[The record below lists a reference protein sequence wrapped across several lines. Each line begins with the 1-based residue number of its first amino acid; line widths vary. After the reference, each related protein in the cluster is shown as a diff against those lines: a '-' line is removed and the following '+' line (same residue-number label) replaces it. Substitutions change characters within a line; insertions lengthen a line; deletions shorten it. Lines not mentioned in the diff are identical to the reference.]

1 MKTMKISAIIAD
13 FPAFHK
19 DFDLLGIIARTHKDC
34 DVLLALMPGHFDR
47 HGMPLLPDKWRRV
60 ESLLENGIDL
70 VVEIPFAYCMQNV
83 GRYAASVVGMLIQAK
98 VDDFF
103 FFSETDNLAELEM
116 IARLPINV
124 DAVKEKVKSAEP
136 LDKSYGNGS
145 GAYYENDILGVAYLK
160 ASNGSIPK
168 AHTLPLPVHFD
179 ERVQGSGTPWAPYF
193 PFLRWK
199 LLTQDHASLH
209 NLFAW
214 DIGIENHLRKQAE
227 VSDTWE
233 DFLKRS
239 VTRRYTEDRVRRA
252 CAILLVHVLGEEM
265 EIVPGLN
272 PLRILGFNDKGKD
285 LLKQLKSKDVRVAS
299 RFNRVGK
306 YVRVLEYRS
315 TLAYASILPEVQR
328 SNLLK
333 REIGGPI
340 IKKKDESR

>member
-19 DFDLLGIIARTHKDC
+19 DFERLGIIARTHKDC

-47 HGMPLLPDKWRRV
+47 RGMPLLPDKWRRV
-60 ESLLENGIDL
+60 ESLLENGVDL
-70 VVEIPFAYCMQNV
+70 VVEIPFAYSMRSA
-83 GRYAASVVGMLIQAK
+83 GRYGGSVVDMLIQAK

-103 FFSETDNLAELEM
+103 FFSETDNLAELEA

-136 LDKSYGNGS
+136 LEKSYGNGS

-160 ASNGSIPK
+160 ASNGSTLK
-168 AHTLPLPVHFD
+168 AHTLPLPAHFD
-179 ERVQGSGTPWAPYF
+179 DRVQESDAGWAAYF
-193 PFLRWK
+193 PFVRWK
-199 LLTQDHASLH
+199 LSTQDHASLH
-209 NLFAW
+209 NLYAW

-227 VSDTWE
+227 SSDTWE
-233 DFLKRS
+233 DFLRRS
-239 VTRRYTEDRVRRA
+239 ATRRYTKDRVRRA
-252 CAILLVHVLGEEM
+252 CASLMVHALGDEM
-265 EIVPGLN
+265 ELIPGLN

-285 LLKQLKSKDVRVAS
+285 LLKHFKSKDVRVAS

-315 TLAYASILPEVQR
+315 TLAYASILPERQR
-328 SNLLK
+328 RNLLK

-340 IKKKDESR
+340 IKKKDETP